1 VRNIFNEI
9 LKRSKATDKK
19 FFPKDSHL
27 LIFI

>member
-1 VRNIFNEI
+1 MKYRNG
-9 LKRSKATDKK
+9 SKATDKK